1 MKCLEQVL
9 FCILLAGSALTT
21 SVYANETV
29 DTSQISEDERDFY
42 EYFNI
47 SKDEVDKLTEEAFQY
62 ADQAPL
68 VHDKGQFASRAIEG
82 TWSLRDGVI
91 CVSDAYFGST
101 PINHGH
107 AGIVAAAPYFDQT
120 IEALNPSSGVQTVY
134 GIWPNREDMQGRR
147 IYQCGVKATS
157 VEQDQQA
164 AIMASQWLGRPYD
177 WKSTLTTTDTFYC
190 SQLVY
195 QAYRL
200 GAGYTL
206 PHSTPGVIFPADL
219 LHGGATELIYRYE
232 P

>member
-1 MKCLEQVL
+1 MKFLGKMV
-9 FCILLAGSALTT
+9 FCVLLAGSAITKPA
-21 SVYANETV
+21 YAKETV
-29 DTSQISEDERDFY
+29 NEAPLSEEENDFY
-42 EYFNI
+42 EYFHL
-47 SKDEVDKLTEEAFQY
+47 SKDEIDKLTEDAFQY

-68 VHDKGQFASRAIEG
+68 VNDKGQSASRTTVG

-91 CVSDAYFGST
+91 CVSDAKLGPVNY
-101 PINHGH
+101 GH
-107 AGIVAAAPYFDQT
+107 AGIVAAAPYYDQT
-120 IEALNPSSGVQTVY
+120 IEALNPSDGVQAVY
-134 GIWPNREDMQGRR
+134 GIWPYREDMKGRR
-147 IYQCGVKATS
+147 IYQCGVTATS

-164 AIMASQWLGRPYD
+164 AITASQWIGKPYD
-177 WKSTLTTTDTFYC
+177 VKSTLTTTDTFYC

-206 PHSTPGVIFPADL
+206 PHSTPLVIFPADL

>member
-1 MKCLEQVL
+1 MKNVKQAF
-9 FCILLAGSALTT
+9 FCILLASSALTT
-21 SVYANETV
+21 PIHANEMV
-29 DTSQISEDERDFY
+29 NTSSISEDENDFY
-42 EYFNI
+42 KYFHI
-47 SKDEVDKLTEEAFQY
+47 SKDEVDKLTEDAFQY

-68 VHDKGQFASRAIEG
+68 VSDKDQSASRTTVG

-91 CVSDAYFGST
+91 CVSDAKLGPVNY
-101 PINHGH
+101 GH
-107 AGIVAAAPYFDQT
+107 AGIVAAAPYYNQT
-120 IEALNPSSGVQTVY
+120 IEALNPSAGVQAVGGY
-134 GIWPNREDMQGRR
+134 WPSREDMQGRR
-147 IYQCGVKATS
+147 IYQCGVIATS
-157 VEQDQQA
+157 IEQDQQA
-164 AIMASQWLGRPYD
+164 AIMASQWIGKPYD
-177 WKSTLTTTDTFYC
+177 WRSPLTTTDTFYC